1 MSLNAAIADASR
13 DPPLHELL
21 DSVIWI
27 FHLGAHKQLAKMT
40 ALRENL
46 EEFLTTEKELL
57 KKVKE
62 VKGPGAVA
70 AELDSSMKIVQ
81 EKIADE
87 VRHMA
92 WVRAVIYTEERQ
104 KDLLFMIR

>member
-1 MSLNAAIADASR
+1 MNAAIAESVR

-21 DSVIWI
+21 DSAVWI

-46 EEFLTTEKELL
+46 DDFLNTEKELL
-57 KKVKE
+57 KKMKE
-62 VKGPGAVA
+62 VKQPGAVA
-70 AELDSSMKIVQ
+70 NELAASTKIVQ

-92 WVRAVIYTEERQ
+92 WVRAVIYTKERQ
-104 KDLLFMIR
+104 NDLLFMTR